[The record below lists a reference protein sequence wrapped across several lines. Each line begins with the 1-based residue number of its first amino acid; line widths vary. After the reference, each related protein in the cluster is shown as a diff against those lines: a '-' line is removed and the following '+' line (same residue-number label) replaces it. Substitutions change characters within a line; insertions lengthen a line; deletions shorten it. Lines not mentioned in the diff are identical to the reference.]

1 MHISDIFR
9 TFIPMKEQVTD
20 ISKVLLNIAEEM
32 RLMRET
38 INQQH
43 TEITKLNRNIE
54 SLNHQLRK
62 KNEEIAKLKKR
73 LSKYETPDK
82 NSGNSSTPP
91 GKERMKDEIV
101 RRTKTLRKPS
111 GKKPDGQEGHKG
123 HKLSCVDTPDEVI
136 DDVPDYCTNCGETL
150 ADAERILDYVTQKV
164 SIPELKPV
172 VKEIRHYVMVC
183 KNCGE
188 RIRTAPR
195 HRSND
200 VVYDASV
207 KSLVVYLSV
216 VQFLPYG
223 RIANFLH
230 DVLGLS
236 PSEGSLV
243 NWVNEAKRNAQP
255 IVDKI
260 KEYIMSSNVV
270 GFDESGCYCN
280 KRLDWAWIAQ
290 TVYYTLLFRANGRG
304 SKELTDRFGDSLE
317 RMTAVTDRHSA
328 YFALHFLNHQVC
340 LAHLLRELQYLS
352 ELDTSQKWSEQVANL
367 FREAIHKRNTNPTDI
382 ISKASWLDKLD
393 SLLKLNVSKFGKKF
407 DTFKNGLIKCR
418 DYIFNFLED
427 PVIPPDNN
435 ASERGIRK
443 LKIKLKNSCT
453 FRSDFGADAFL
464 ELHSVVETAKKHNQ
478 TPFNAIQALFE
489 V

>member
-1 MHISDIFR
+1 
-9 TFIPMKEQVTD
+9 
-20 ISKVLLNIAEEM
+20 M

-62 KNEEIAKLKKR
+62 KNEEIAELKKL

-82 NSGNSSTPP
+82 NSGNSSMPP

-111 GKKPDGQEGHKG
+111 GKKPGGQEGHKG

-317 RMTAVTDRHSA
+317 RMTTVTDRHSA

-352 ELDTSQKWSEQVANL
+352 ELNTSQKWSEQVANL

-393 SLLKLNVSKFGKKF
+393 CLLKLNVSKFGKKF
-407 DTFKNGLIKCR
+407 DTFKIGLIKCR

>member
-62 KNEEIAKLKKR
+62 KNEEITKLKKR

-91 GKERMKDEIV
+91 SKECMKDEIV

-111 GKKPDGQEGHKG
+111 GKKPGGQEGHKG
-123 HKLSCVDTPDEVI
+123 HKLSCIDTPDEVV
-136 DDVPDYCTNCGETL
+136 DDVPDYCTNCGESL